1 MDQRNAAQE
10 GGRGKAGRV
19 ADDAA
24 ADGDE
29 DAAAVG
35 AASNQRVVNLRDR
48 LQVLVAF
55 AVGNQDRL
63 TGADDPLYL
72 LAVEAPDD
80 RARYE
85 EPPRTDT
92 LRIEDRRQPLD
103 DPLTDQDRGCSIAG
117 ADVNADGVIGE
128 GCVRGIDRIA
138 PCPSAA
144 TSW

>member
-35 AASNQRVVNLRDR
+35 VASNQRVVNLRDR

-72 LAVEAPDD
+72 FAVEAPDD

-85 EPPRTDT
+85 EPARADT

-117 ADVNADGVIGE
+117 ADVDADGVIGE